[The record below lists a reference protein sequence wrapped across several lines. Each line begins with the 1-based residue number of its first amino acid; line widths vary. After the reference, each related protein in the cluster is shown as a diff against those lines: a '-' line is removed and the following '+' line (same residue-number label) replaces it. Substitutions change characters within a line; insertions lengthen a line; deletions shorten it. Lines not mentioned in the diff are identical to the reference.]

1 MGAACESQLKARGV
15 DATAFV
21 IDAEGKCAYFKSGTR
36 GDILAAKKPRPG
48 SNMYV
53 VSDTNA
59 SSQLRMMKAVEG
71 KGMPTFKNPFI
82 RGNLFLVLNIEFPES
97 LSSDVQDALKKL
109 LPSPIRASSRAADD
123 GDVEVLTLSDMDPLQ
138 SLESNQA
145 NMADCGEAFDDDER
159 QAPPEGSQRCAQ
171 M

>member
-71 KGMPTFKNPFI
+71 EGMPTFKNPFI
-82 RGNLFLVLNIEFPES
+82 RGNLFLVLSIEFPER
-97 LSSDVQDALKKL
+97 LSPDAQDALRKL
-109 LPSPIRASSRAADD
+109 LPPPLHPYSCAAAD
-123 GDVEVLTLSDMDPLQ
+123 GEVEVHTLSDMDPLQ
-138 SLESNQA
+138 SLQSNEA
-145 NMADCGEAFDDDER
+145 NMASSGEAYDEDER
-159 QAPPEGSQRCAQ
+159 Q
-171 M
+171 